1 MSDSLSQF
9 EDQLRRLAPAGCDH
23 LTEETFYQAG
33 WNAALRS
40 VSKQAPAS
48 LPRRLPVIQFASGL
62 LCGLLLCAASI
73 AVWTSTQQDV
83 SVVEARPVQSSPVQD
98 LVVPPTIQSDHGME
112 AGTVEQIQGV
122 LPQENDLFAIS
133 GKLWPWNWNRAAV
146 HQHTI
151 PLASVPLS
159 EAARHQWNNIV
170 AAELSGTVLQ
180 AQFESTTPASSER
193 QQLRAFPSTE
203 SVIDELL

>member
-1 MSDSLSQF
+1 MSDSFSQF

-48 LPRRLPVIQFASGL
+48 LQRRHSVIQFASGL

-73 AVWTSTQQDV
+73 AAWTSTKQDI
-83 SVVEARPVQSSPVQD
+83 SVVEVQPAQAPPVQD
-98 LVVPPTIQSDHGME
+98 LVVSSTGQSGHGMNARTAE
-112 AGTVEQIQGV
+112 PIPGV
-122 LPQENDLFAIS
+122 LPPGNDLFSIS

-146 HQHTI
+146 HQHAI

-180 AQFESTTPASSER
+180 AQIDSATPVSSER
-193 QQLRAFPSTE
+193 PQLRAFPSTE
-203 SVIDELL
+203 SVFDELL